1 MSKLAYTPQLILSIL
16 KSTTTM
22 LEKSGWL
29 FNSKIQDFSKTLFLK
44 KNRNIKKK
52 IEDNKFVTSQ
62 NFKDQKHYKYKKKNS

>member
-44 KNRNIKKK
+44 KNRNIKK
-52 IEDNKFVTSQ
+52 NRR
-62 NFKDQKHYKYKKKNS
+62 

>member
-1 MSKLAYTPQLILSIL
+1 
-16 KSTTTM
+16 M